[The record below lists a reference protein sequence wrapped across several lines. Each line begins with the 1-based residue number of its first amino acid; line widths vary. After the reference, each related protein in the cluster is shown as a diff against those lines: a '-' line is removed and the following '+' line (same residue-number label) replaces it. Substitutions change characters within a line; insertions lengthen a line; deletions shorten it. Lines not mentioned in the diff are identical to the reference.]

1 MAEVVVVPNEVLNIL
16 VLLSI
21 MGLIG
26 IFLVKFYNILHKGQK
41 FSVQI
46 STVFLAVGMIC
57 FLFIEIGLF
66 LTIPLDIET
75 SLLEFNFYHWFS
87 RVFIAMIW
95 VFWFVELI
103 FNAADSVTDSVTR
116 MTKRREERINRY

>member
-26 IFLVKFYNILHKGQK
+26 IFLVKFYNILHKGDK

-87 RVFIAMIW
+87 RVFIIMIW
-95 VFWFVELI
+95 IFWFIELF
-103 FNAADSVTDSVTR
+103 FNAASSITEPFTR